1 MELVKKVLQGD
12 ERSAARLISM
22 IEEGL
27 DEGYEAVSLLFPY
40 TGKAHIIGV
49 TGAPGAGKSTIID
62 KLAVGYG
69 RQGRKVG
76 VIAVDPTSSK
86 GGGAFL
92 GDRVRMRAAE
102 KERVSSSGLWLTVV
116 FQGA

>member
-1 MELVKKVLQGD
+1 MKAKNARQVEKLVRKHIIRGMGLIKKKCVRKHGRKEGQTGNHGTWNWFKKVLQGD

-49 TGAPGAGKSTIID
+49 TGAPGC
-62 KLAVGYG
+62 
-69 RQGRKVG
+69 R
-76 VIAVDPTSSK
+76 
-86 GGGAFL
+86 
-92 GDRVRMRAAE
+92 E
-102 KERVSSSGLWLTVV
+102 KHHH
-116 FQGA
+116 